1 MLDNFQSLCYNTDRK
16 QKGDKKMYYTI
27 LYYKDWPVHTSKKF
41 ETWEEANNWGKEHIR
56 KKHGSNKHKWYKIKA
71 D

>member
-1 MLDNFQSLCYNTDRK
+1 
-16 QKGDKKMYYTI
+16 MYYTI

-41 ETWEEANNWGKEHIR
+41 KTWEEANNWGKEHIR
-56 KKHGSNKHKWYKIKA
+56 KKHGSNKYKWYKIKA